1 VGLAEP
7 GLGLVGGWR
16 RRVVGISLVCGERA
30 GGAGLP
36 GPAATGR
43 GLLLVPGAA
52 LALSLV
58 YRNDMFLSR

>member
-1 VGLAEP
+1 M
-7 GLGLVGGWR
+7 
-16 RRVVGISLVCGERA
+16 VGISLVCGERA